1 MLTKNQARYYTPE
14 EYLALEE
21 VAETKSEYLDG
32 EIVAMTGGTAN
43 HNQISLN
50 FAIQLR
56 LGLKGQP
63 YRVFINDMRLWIP
76 RNRRY
81 TYPDIMLIAGSPI
94 FTDDSNTTVTNPIFT
109 DDSNT
114 TVTNPIIIAESLSK
128 STQDYDRGEKFD
140 AYRSIPELQEYIL
153 IDQYKIHVIQYRKTA
168 DGWLLTEYES
178 VDAVLSLSSV
188 NLQISLS
195 EIYDLVEFD

>member
-94 FTDDSNTTVTNPIFT
+94 FTDDSNTTVTNPI
-109 DDSNT
+109 
-114 TVTNPIIIAESLSK
+114 IIAESLSK

-178 VDAVLSLSSV
+178 IDAVLSLSSV

>member
-1 MLTKNQARYYTPE
+1 MLIQTKTSYYTPE

-21 VAETKSEYLDG
+21 VAEIKSEYLDG
-32 EIVAMTGGTAN
+32 EIVPMTGGTAN

-50 FAIQLR
+50 LAMQLR
-56 LGLKGQP
+56 LALKGQS

-81 TYPDIMLIAGSPI
+81 TYPDVMLIAGSPI
-94 FTDDSNTTVTNPIFT
+94 FTDDSNTTVTNP
-109 DDSNT
+109 S
-114 TVTNPIIIAESLSK
+114 VIAESLSK
-128 STQDYDRGEKFD
+128 STQDYDKGEKFD

-153 IDQYKIHVIQYRKTA
+153 IDQYKIHVIQYRKTP
-168 DGWLLTEYES
+168 DGWLLTESQS

-188 NLQISLS
+188 NLQIALS